1 MLRNILSLSQNSL
14 LFFSVGQVYSD
25 IDTIEKFGRLTQI
38 YADLK
43 DYRLSFI
50 DSNIRKQG
58 LALMRPLFVEFE
70 EDLETFDIQYQ
81 YMFGDDLLVA
91 PVTDPNATT

>member
-1 MLRNILSLSQNSL
+1 M
-14 LFFSVGQVYSD
+14 
-25 IDTIEKFGRLTQI
+25 TQI

-70 EDLETFDIQYQ
+70 EDLKTFDIQYQ

-91 PVTDPNATT
+91 PVTDPNVTT